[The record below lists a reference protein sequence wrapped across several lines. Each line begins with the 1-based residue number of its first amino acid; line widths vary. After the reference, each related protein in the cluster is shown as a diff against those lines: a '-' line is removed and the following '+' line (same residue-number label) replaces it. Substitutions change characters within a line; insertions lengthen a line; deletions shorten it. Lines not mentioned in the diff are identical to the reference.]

1 MSINTQ
7 LFNEVTTEF
16 TGGNDLYLGTL
27 DSATASINPLL
38 QVETVKSPGLGG
50 VSMYFVTSPYT
61 LAGKSIAMLKKE
73 FQGTIQEVRLVP
85 SEVPGQMRT
94 VSGDVYSVDGNYFA
108 AWLETSSIASVKVSA
123 WLNEY

>member
-7 LFNEVTTEF
+7 LFNAVTTAF
-16 TGGNDLYLGTL
+16 TGGNDLYIGSLNAG
-27 DSATASINPLL
+27 SASINPLL
-38 QVETVKSPGLGG
+38 QVETVTSPGING
-50 VSMYFVTSPYT
+50 VSLFFVTSPYALT
-61 LAGKSIAMLKKE
+61 GKSIAQLKKE
-73 FQGTIQEVRLVP
+73 FLGTIQELRLVP
-85 SEVPGQMRT
+85 SEIPGQMRT

>member
-27 DSATASINPLL
+27 NAASASINTLL
-38 QVETVKSPGLGG
+38 KVETVKSPGLDG
-50 VSMYFVTSPYT
+50 VTLYFVTSPYS
-61 LAGKSIAMLKKE
+61 LAGKSIATLKKE
-73 FQGTIQEVRLVP
+73 FLGTIQEIRLVP
-85 SEVPGQMRT
+85 EVNPGQARC

>member
-7 LFNEVTTEF
+7 LFDEVTTAF
-16 TGGNDLYLGTL
+16 TGGNDLFIGSLNAG
-27 DSATASINPLL
+27 TASINPLL
-38 QVETVKSPGLGG
+38 QVETVTSPGLNG
-50 VSMYFVTSPYT
+50 VSMYFITSPYDLT
-61 LAGKSIAMLKKE
+61 GKSIAQLKKE
-73 FQGTIQEVRLVP
+73 FLGTIQEIRLVP
-85 SEVPGQMRT
+85 ETYPGQRRC